1 MNEGNKL
8 YIRMTVA
15 EFKDWLAKNEVADD
29 TVLSIGLST
38 GRQTAMFSMD
48 TDTDDKGNSILK
60 IVGEII

>member
-15 EFKDWLAKNEVADD
+15 EFKDWLAKNEIADD
-29 TVLSIGLST
+29 TVLSVGLST
-38 GRQTAMFSMD
+38 SKQTAMFSMD
-48 TDTDDKGNSILK
+48 TDTDDKGNNILK